1 MKRLRF
7 GFVWTV
13 GLLALLGC
21 SVPLQQTSSASVL
34 PQPGEESGA
43 PRSPASKTVAGQTP
57 QVIQGPEVENF
68 LLQAKIVGMKDIGK
82 GVTLP
87 RKATLELDGVTN
99 FAVFK
104 TIDEKP
110 EHPVSPGGDLE
121 PAFQDSWRTEVAA
134 YELDKLV
141 GFGLVPATVKR
152 AYENQ
157 TGSLQLWVVSKMDE
171 ETRVK
176 QKIQPPDRVA
186 WENQVATLHLWDALI
201 YNTDRQAGNLLITED
216 WKLRAID
223 HSRTFRPFAQLK
235 DEKSLTRFSKSIL
248 EKLTTLTEPQLKSKL
263 DPYLDPFQISAI
275 LKRRDAIEKLAKK
288 LVAQK
293 GEAAVL
299 FE

>member
-7 GFVWTV
+7 GIVSTIGV
-13 GLLALLGC
+13 LVLATG
-21 SVPLQQTSSASVL
+21 SVM
-34 PQPGEESGA
+34 
-43 PRSPASKTVAGQTP
+43 GQATP
-57 QVIQGPEVENF
+57 QVIQGPDAENF
-68 LLQAKIVGMKDIGK
+68 LLHAKIVGMKDIGK

-87 RKATLELDGVTN
+87 RKATLELDGVTG
-99 FAVFK
+99 AGVFK

-134 YELDKLV
+134 YELDKLI
-141 GFGLVPATVKR
+141 GLGIVPATVKR
-152 AYENQ
+152 TYEN
-157 TGSLQLWVVSKMDE
+157 TAGSLQLWVVSKMDE

-176 QKIQPPDRVA
+176 QKIQPPDPAA
-186 WENQVATLHLWDALI
+186 WTNQVANLHLWDALI

-223 HSRTFRPFAQLK
+223 HSRSFRPFKELRDA
-235 DEKSLTRFSKSIL
+235 KSLTRFSKSL
-248 EKLTTLTEPQLKSKL
+248 LARLNTLTEPMLKKSL
-263 DPYLDPFQISAI
+263 DPYLDPFQIGAI
-275 LKRRDAIEKLAKK
+275 LKRRDAIEALAKK